1 MAPTDPQALHQGL
14 PAPGD
19 GLDAGRMPGH
29 WLLAR
34 LGKRVL
40 RPGGAE
46 LTRWMLD
53 ALDIRPDDRVV
64 ELAAGLGATARLT
77 LERVPGAYT
86 AVDRDPAA
94 VARLG
99 TLVASGPTETA
110 AVRADAADTGL
121 PSGSAT
127 VVYGEA
133 MLSMQPEPAK
143 RRIMREA
150 HRLLAATGGRYAL
163 HELCLLPEDLDEV
176 HTEAITRDLSEAIH
190 VGVRPLKPSAWVA
203 LLADEGFTVTAR
215 RRSPMALLEPRRLV
229 ADEGL
234 AQAARIAGRALLD
247 PAARRRV
254 LQMRRVFRRHR
265 AHLGAISLV
274 ATPTASTPNTSTPN
288 ASTPDASTSDASTP

>member
-1 MAPTDPQALHQGL
+1 MASTDPQAL
-14 PAPGD
+14 PNSIPMPGD
-19 GLDAGRMPGH
+19 GLDAARMPGH

-40 RPGGAE
+40 RPGGLE

-53 ALDIRPDDRVV
+53 NLALGPDDRVV

-77 LERVPGAYT
+77 LARNPGSYT

-94 VARLG
+94 VAGLG
-99 TLVASGPTETA
+99 TLTAPSATEVA

-121 PSGSAT
+121 PTGSAT

-143 RRIMREA
+143 RRIVREA
-150 HRLLAATGGRYAL
+150 RRLLADTGGRYAI
-163 HELCLLPEDLDEV
+163 HEMCLLPEDLD
-176 HTEAITRDLSEAIH
+176 TEHAKEITRDLGEAIH
-190 VGVRPLKPSAWVA
+190 VGARPLTPRGWVA

-215 RRSPMALLEPRRLV
+215 RRVPMALLEPRRLI

-234 AQAARIAGRALLD
+234 THAARIAGRALRD
-247 PAARRRV
+247 PATRRRV
-254 LQMRRVFRRHR
+254 VEMRRVFRRHQ
-265 AHLGAISLV
+265 AHLSAISIIAV
-274 ATPTASTPNTSTPN
+274 PTSPKP
-288 ASTPDASTSDASTP
+288 

>member
-1 MAPTDPQALHQGL
+1 MASTDPRALHESI

-19 GLDAGRMPGH
+19 GLDAARMPGH

-40 RPGGAE
+40 RPGGLE

-53 ALDIRPDDRVV
+53 TLDIRSDDRVV

-77 LERVPGAYT
+77 LERVPAAYT

-99 TLVASGPTETA
+99 TLTAPGPTEVA

-133 MLSMQPEPAK
+133 MLTMQPEPAK

-150 HRLLAATGGRYAL
+150 RRLLAGTGGRYGI
-163 HELCLLPEDLDEV
+163 HEMCLLPEDLDPGHAE
-176 HTEAITRDLSEAIH
+176 EITRDLGGAIH
-190 VGVRPLKPSAWVA
+190 VGARPLTPSGWVA
-203 LLADEGFTVTAR
+203 LLAAEGFTVTAR
-215 RRSPMALLEPRRLV
+215 WREPMALLEPRRII
-229 ADEGL
+229 ADEGF
-234 AQAARIAGRALLD
+234 ARAVSIAGRALRD
-247 PAARRRV
+247 QAARHRV
-254 LQMRRVFRRHR
+254 LEMRRVFRRHQ
-265 AHLGAISLV
+265 AHLGAISLI
-274 ATPTASTPNTSTPN
+274 ATPTTSI
-288 ASTPDASTSDASTP
+288 S

>member
-1 MAPTDPQALHQGL
+1 MASTDPQALPTGSPL
-14 PAPGD
+14 PGD
-19 GLDAGRMPGH
+19 GLDAARMPGH

-40 RPGGAE
+40 RPGGLE

-53 ALDIRPDDRVV
+53 TLDIRPGDRVV

-77 LERVPGAYT
+77 LERVPAAYT

-99 TLVASGPTETA
+99 TLTAPGPTEVA

-121 PSGSAT
+121 LAGSAT

-133 MLSMQPEPAK
+133 MLTMQPDPAK
-143 RRIMREA
+143 RRVLREA
-150 HRLLAATGGRYAL
+150 HRLLAGTGGRYAL
-163 HELCLLPEDLDEV
+163 HELCLLPEDLDQE
-176 HTEAITRDLSEAIH
+176 HAEEITRDLSRAVH
-190 VGVRPLKPSAWVA
+190 VGARPLKPSEWVA
-203 LLADEGFTVTAR
+203 LLAAEGFTVTAR
-215 RRSPMALLEPRRLV
+215 RRAPMALLEPRRLV

-234 AQAARIAGRALLD
+234 ARAARIAGRALRD

-254 LQMRRVFRRHR
+254 LEMRGVFRRHQ

-274 ATPTASTPNTSTPN
+274 ATPAP
-288 ASTPDASTSDASTP
+288 STS